1 MPRVRLGIRTD
12 GPPLEPD
19 GHPTYSEVIADNTA
33 LRVQLDAL
41 AKRLAA
47 LESANLTLSA
57 DNAQLRAR
65 VGMNSRN
72 SSKPPS
78 SDGYAKPAPK
88 SRRVRSGKKP
98 GKQPGAPGKFLPQV
112 EDPDAVIEHK
122 PDHCASCGETLSGAP
137 VTKVIRRQVYDLPP
151 IEAFITEHRAQ
162 RRRCRCGCE
171 TTASFPNEATGPAC
185 YGPNLRALVCYL
197 VVRQHIPIGR
207 VAELMRDAYAIPVSP
222 GTIVAMVNEG
232 AGMLAGF
239 LASLKDQLRG
249 AEVAHADET
258 GMRVESTLHWVH
270 SVSTKLATL
279 YHLDKKRGS
288 LAMEHMGVLTHF
300 RGVLVHDGWPPYR
313 TYRAI
318 THALCGAH
326 HLRELDAAAEVKGQG
341 WAKDMAALLSG
352 TYLRVLDLKEAG
364 ALAFC
369 PEELAFIEGAY
380 AAIIAA
386 GHLANPP
393 VPPSGRQG
401 PPRRSPAANL
411 LARLDDHADEALRF
425 ATDFRVSFDNNE
437 AERQVRML
445 KVQQKISGGFRTTAG
460 AHTWLAVRSYVA
472 TTMKNGLNPLN
483 ALQALMVG
491 DPWMPIAPDS
501 G

>member
-12 GPPLEPD
+12 GPPLEPQ
-19 GHPTYSEVIADNTA
+19 GPPTYGEVVAANTA

-41 AKRLAA
+41 ATRLAA
-47 LESANLTLSA
+47 LESANLALSA
-57 DNAQLRAR
+57 DNLALRAR
-65 VGMNSRN
+65 LGMNSRN

-98 GKQPGAPGKFLPQV
+98 GKQPGAPGRFLPQV

-122 PDHCASCGETLSGAP
+122 PDQCADCGETLVGAP
-137 VTKVIRRQVYDLPP
+137 VTKVIRRQVYDLPA

-162 RRRCRCGCE
+162 RRRCQCGCE
-171 TTASFPNEATGPAC
+171 TTALFPSEASGPAC
-185 YGPNLRALVCYL
+185 YGPNLRAAV
-197 VVRQHIPIGR
+197 Q
-207 VAELMRDAYAIPVSP
+207 
-222 GTIVAMVNEG
+222 
-232 AGMLAGF
+232 
-239 LASLKDQLRG
+239 
-249 AEVAHADET
+249 
-258 GMRVESTLHWVH
+258 
-270 SVSTKLATL
+270 
-279 YHLDKKRGS
+279 
-288 LAMEHMGVLTHF
+288 
-300 RGVLVHDGWPPYR
+300 
-313 TYRAI
+313 
-318 THALCGAH
+318 
-326 HLRELDAAAEVKGQG
+326 
-341 WAKDMAALLSG
+341 
-352 TYLRVLDLKEAG
+352 
-364 ALAFC
+364 
-369 PEELAFIEGAY
+369 GAY
-380 AAIIAA
+380 ATIIAA

-393 VPPSGRQG
+393 EPPNGRQG

-460 AHTWLAVRSYVA
+460 AHTWLGVRSYVA
-472 TTMKNGLNPLN
+472 TTMKNGINPLN
-483 ALQALMVG
+483 ALQLLMAG